1 MSLLKWI
8 MLAVVTLSMAACAP
22 EDATTEQEPRSATT
36 EQESRSATAE
46 QQAQQPTVAPD
57 AIDVESRLR
66 ALYGDLGG
74 ELRYFDAATDLNDD
88 GQPEIIVYAYGP
100 MLCGTGGCNTLVFTP
115 DASGYRLVANISVSR
130 PPIQA
135 ASRTTNGWRDLLV
148 HVSGGGIVDG
158 YDAELKFDRTSYPD
172 NPTVA
177 PAERARDTEG
187 AEVLIPAFET
197 FTDGKVVAAP

>member
-8 MLAVVTLSMAACAP
+8 TLAVVTLSMAGCAP
-22 EDATTEQEPRSATT
+22 EDATTEQESRSAKV
-36 EQESRSATAE
+36 EQESPSATAE
-46 QQAQQPTVAPD
+46 QRAQQPTAAPG

-88 GQPEIIVYAYGP
+88 GRSEIIVYAYGP

-135 ASRTTNGWRDLLV
+135 TPRSTNGWRDLLV
-148 HVSGGGIVDG
+148 RVSGGGIAEG
-158 YDAELKFDRTSYPD
+158 YDAELKFDGASYPD

-177 PAERARDTEG
+177 PAEPATDTEG
-187 AEVLIPAFET
+187 AEVLIPDFES
-197 FTDGKVVAAP
+197 FTSGKVVPAE

>member
-22 EDATTEQEPRSATT
+22 QDATTEQEPRSATT
-36 EQESRSATAE
+36 EQETRSATVA
-46 QQAQQPTVAPD
+46 QQAPQPTVAPG
-57 AIDVESRLR
+57 AFDVESRLR

-74 ELRYFDAATDLNDD
+74 ELRYLDAATDLNDD
-88 GQPEIIVYAYGP
+88 GQPEIVVYAYGP
-100 MLCGTGGCNTLVFTP
+100 MLCGTGGCTTLVFTP

-135 ASRTTNGWRDLLV
+135 APRTTNGWRDLLV
-148 HVSGGGIVDG
+148 HVSGGGIVEG
-158 YDAELKFDRTSYPD
+158 YDAELRFDGTSYPD

-177 PAERARDTEG
+177 PAEPASDAEG
-187 AEVLIPAFET
+187 AEVLIPEFKS
-197 FTDGKVVAAP
+197 FTDGKLVTPR